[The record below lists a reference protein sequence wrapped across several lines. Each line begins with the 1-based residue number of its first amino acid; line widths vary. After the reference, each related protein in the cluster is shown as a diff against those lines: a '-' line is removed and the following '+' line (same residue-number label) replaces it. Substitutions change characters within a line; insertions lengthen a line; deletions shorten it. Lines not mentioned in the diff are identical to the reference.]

1 MKRRLSVPARIL
13 LSALINN
20 YRDDWWDVVP
30 SKGVRTKALD
40 ELLKHNLVEVRKE
53 TNECRATKLGHIS
66 HQLARDAGLIKTE
79 KK

>member
-1 MKRRLSVPARIL
+1 
-13 LSALINN
+13 
-20 YRDDWWDVVP
+20 VP